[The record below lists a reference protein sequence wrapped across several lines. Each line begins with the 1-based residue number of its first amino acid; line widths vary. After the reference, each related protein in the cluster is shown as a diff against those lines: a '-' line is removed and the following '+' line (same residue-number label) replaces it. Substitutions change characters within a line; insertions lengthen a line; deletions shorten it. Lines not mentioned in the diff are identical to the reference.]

1 MRKNESSHS
10 EKTGSGGG
18 GKFNCMDSLGAF
30 KKVGRGG
37 AQRVEERPLREEY
50 LTSQRGGEFEGGQ
63 GVRSP

>member
-1 MRKNESSHS
+1 
-10 EKTGSGGG
+10 
-18 GKFNCMDSLGAF
+18 MDSLGAF